1 MFERCFVAVA
11 CEKGVRQYGSVM
23 AFAKAIWPTKDEKS
37 AAQTLYSIQGKSNKT
52 GKPQRLKL
60 DEAVRIVE
68 LLDGYQNKFPS
79 FCFEVSELL
88 RTGAFETEQIFHT
101 QYGTQQR
108 QKTEKNQSIESVR
121 H

>member
-68 LLDGYQNKFPS
+68 LLDGYQDKFPS

-88 RTGAFETEQIFHT
+88 RTGAFETDEIFHT
-101 QYGTQQR
+101 KYGTAQVQR
-108 QKTEKNQSIESVR
+108 QDTRQGIEGVR
-121 H
+121 D

>member
-23 AFAKAIWPTKDEKS
+23 AFAKAIWPAKDEKS

-88 RTGAFETEQIFHT
+88 RTGAFETEQTFHS
-101 QYGTQQR
+101 QFGTPPG
-108 QKTEKNQSIESVR
+108 QKAEKGQIIESTR
-121 H
+121 N

>member
-1 MFERCFVAVA
+1 MFERCFVAMA
-11 CEKGVRQYGSVM
+11 CEKGVKQYGSVM
-23 AFAKAIWPTKDEKS
+23 AFAKAIWPMKDEKS

-79 FCFEVSELL
+79 FCFEVSEFL
-88 RTGAFETEQIFHT
+88 RTGAFEAEHIFHAKYET
-101 QYGTQQR
+101 PHG
-108 QKTEKNQSIESVR
+108 QKQDRIQGIESTR
-121 H
+121 N